1 MNYKANS
8 LNVID
13 MISLSIVTR
22 LVISVFG
29 LGMNMCLLVLFVVL

>member
-29 LGMNMCLLVLFVVL
+29 LRMNICLLVLFVVL